1 MAQTPRRNLPLTV
14 LPSGAD
20 RLSQLLGPADRL
32 LHPLTALVV
41 AILLWIPLALLTGRW
56 LAMAWCG
63 WSLVLLSTALW
74 LERPWINRLPL
85 PPLTVITLAGF
96 QRWGLGAFLLALAGE
111 RVSSQVLPWSRAL
124 EPSQALWGV
133 VSTAIVAVALLN
145 RPLLRRLDP
154 APLGGALRRRLPFLV
169 LLLALYS
176 VGYLLVGVISG
187 TLDRSNTNYVHW
199 TVRLW
204 RADTLFVPFLRLR
217 DLFPLLVPLGI
228 QVCVGPWP
236 TEAGEARPRRW
247 LAPALVLLLLVSL
260 VLGGLTGGR
269 GLLLGP
275 LLMLLFGLWMTS
287 IPPRM
292 IRWLVAGFLVF
303 ALAFIPLMGAL
314 RDTAAFQSTLSQRPL
329 ERLELIARSAMNAR
343 PQPETLSVIGRDLF
357 PSSDPYLFQPPG
369 SEQPPAGWKRLHG
382 LLFLWVPKHLY
393 PNRPEINDGHLIAKE
408 IMGKPE
414 FGTVNG
420 KHVWFPNVSFGGDL
434 YWRFRK
440 GGVVIGALLFAAVYA
455 ALCRVWYSCA
465 SLSSSLLA
473 FLIAL
478 YPATFLNGLPLRSV
492 SETAWN
498 WLWEFPKYL
507 LILLLLAWVVDRF
520 HPLLLR
526 HPQGPGSQLTSR
538 VTPD

>member
-1 MAQTPRRNLPLTV
+1 MAQTPRRDVPLM
-14 LPSGAD
+14 LDPSGSGAD
-20 RLSQLLGPADRL
+20 RLGQLLGPAERL
-32 LHPLTALVV
+32 LHPATAVV
-41 AILLWIPLALLTGRW
+41 GAILLWIPLTLITGRG

-63 WSLVLLSTALW
+63 WSLVLLATALW
-74 LERPWINRLPL
+74 MERPWMNRLPL

-96 QRWGLGAFLLALAGE
+96 QRWGLGALVLALAGDQ
-111 RVSSQVLPWSRAL
+111 VNSDVLPWSRAL

-133 VSTAIVAVALLN
+133 VSTAIVGVAFLN
-145 RPLLRRLDP
+145 RPLLQGLNP
-154 APLGGALRRRLPFLV
+154 APLSAALRRRLPLLV
-169 LLLALYS
+169 LLLGLYS

-187 TLDRSNTNYVHW
+187 TLDRANTNYIQW
-199 TVRLW
+199 TLRLW

-228 QVCVGPWP
+228 QVCIEPSP
-236 TEAGEARPRRW
+236 EEAREVVPRRW
-247 LAPALVLLLLVSL
+247 LAPTLVLLTLASL

-275 LLMLLFGLWMTS
+275 MLMLLFGLWMTS

-292 IRWLVAGFLVF
+292 IRSLVVGFFLF
-303 ALAFIPLMGAL
+303 ALAFIPLMGTL

-329 ERLELIARSAMNAR
+329 ERMELIARSALNAR
-343 PQPETLSVIGRDLF
+343 PKRETLSVIGRDLF
-357 PSSDPYLFQPPG
+357 PSSDPYLFHPPG

-382 LLFLWVPKHLY
+382 LLYLWVPKHIY

-408 IMGKPE
+408 IIGQPE
-414 FGTVNG
+414 LGTVNG

-434 YWRFRK
+434 YWRFR
-440 GGVVIGALLFAAVYA
+440 GVGVLLGALLFAVVYA
-455 ALCRVWYSCA
+455 FLCRLWYRWA
-465 SLSSSLLA
+465 SLSGTLLA
-473 FLIAL
+473 FLIAI

-492 SETAWN
+492 SETVWN

-507 LILLLLAWVVDRF
+507 LILLLLAYVVDRF

-526 HPQGPGSQLTSR
+526 R
-538 VTPD
+538 K

>member
-1 MAQTPRRNLPLTV
+1 MTLQ
-14 LPSGAD
+14 PSGVD
-20 RLSQLLGPADRL
+20 RLSQLLGPVDRF
-32 LHPLTALVV
+32 LHPVTALVG
-41 AILLWIPLALLTGRW
+41 ATLLWIPLALLTGRGV
-56 LAMAWCG
+56 AMAWCS
-63 WSLVLLSTALW
+63 WSLVLLATALW

-111 RVSSQVLPWSRAL
+111 RMSSDVLPWSRAL

-133 VSTAIVAVALLN
+133 VSTAIVGVALLN

-154 APLGGALRRRLPFLV
+154 APLNGALRRRLPFLV

-187 TLDRSNTNYVHW
+187 TLDRSNANYIHW

-228 QVCVGPWP
+228 QVCVRPWP
-236 TEAGEARPRRW
+236 AEAGEARPRRW
-247 LAPALVLLLLVSL
+247 LAPVLALLLVASM

-275 LLMLLFGLWMTS
+275 LLMLLLGVWMTS
-287 IPPRM
+287 IPPRV
-292 IRWLVAGFLVF
+292 IRWLMVGFLMF

-314 RDTAAFQSTLSQRPL
+314 RETVAFQSTLSQRPL
-329 ERLELIARSAMNAR
+329 ERLELIARSALNAR
-343 PQPETLSVIGRDLF
+343 PKPETLSVIGRDLF

-369 SEQPPAGWKRLHG
+369 SEQTPAGWKRLHG

-414 FGTVNG
+414 IGTVNG

-440 GGVVIGALLFAAVYA
+440 GGVVIGALVFAAAYA
-455 ALCRVWYSCA
+455 ALCRLWYHLA
-465 SLSSSLLA
+465 SLSGSLLA

-478 YPATFLNGLPLRSV
+478 YPSTFLNGLPLRSV
-492 SETAWN
+492 SETVWN

-507 LILLLLAWVVDRF
+507 LILWLLAWVVDRL

-526 HPQGPGSQLTSR
+526 PPLAPPGQGHPRL
-538 VTPD
+538 TPD